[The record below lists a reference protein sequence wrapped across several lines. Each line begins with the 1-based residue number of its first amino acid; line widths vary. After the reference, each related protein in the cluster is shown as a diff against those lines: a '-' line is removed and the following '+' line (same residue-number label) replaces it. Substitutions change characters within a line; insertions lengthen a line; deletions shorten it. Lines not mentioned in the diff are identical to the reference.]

1 MAGIGDYAKGKK
13 FTLKSGNKP
22 SGFKMMGSS
31 PVKGMLQDVG
41 KKAEGFANS
50 DVGQGAISGALT
62 GGWGGALKGALA
74 GKLLKKKKE
83 EKPKEDKGS
92 IDMSGVADN
101 LKKTPPTKS
110 VDDKLNEVKTRRGS
124 AGTYDINSLSFSPQ
138 EKNPDLE
145 EQIKKNQKVK
155 IKSREEKSRKEETV
169 EGGRLSPEQLQKNKD
184 AEAAK
189 VKKTEKKASRKKWR
203 KDTGKA
209 IASKAGEV
217 VKDAA
222 TNALTKALTPKETKR
237 VNPTSG
243 FNVQFGNKR

>member
-31 PVKGMLQDVG
+31 PVKKGFL
-41 KKAEGFANS
+41 KKAGDAY
-50 DVGQGAISGALT
+50 V
-62 GGWGGALKGALA
+62 GALKTSGEGFLKGGVLGALGAQLAA
-74 GKLLKKKKE
+74 GMNKGKEEPKDKKE
-83 EKPKEDKGS
+83 NKS
-92 IDMSGVADN
+92 NLDMTDVADN
-101 LKKTPPTKS
+101 LKKTSPNKS

-124 AGTYDINSLSFSPQ
+124 AGTYNYNFQ
-138 EKNPDLE
+138 ETPKFE
-145 EQIKKNQKVK
+145 EQIKKNQTVTN
-155 IKSREEKSRKEETV
+155 KSREEKSRKEETV

-189 VKKTEKKASRKKWR
+189 VKKQEKKASRKKWR

>member
-31 PVKGMLQDVG
+31 PVKGMLQDAG

-74 GKLLKKKKE
+74 AKLSKKKKE

-101 LKKTPPTKS
+101 LKKTSPNKS

-124 AGTYDINSLSFSPQ
+124 AGTYNYNFQ
-138 EKNPDLE
+138 ETPKFE
-145 EQIKKNQKVK
+145 EEIKKNQTTTN
-155 IKSREEKSRKEETV
+155 KSRKEKSRKEETV

-184 AEAAK
+184 AEAVK
-189 VKKTEKKASRKKWR
+189 VKKTEKKASRKEWR
-203 KDTGKA
+203 KKTGKA

>member
-31 PVKGMLQDVG
+31 PVKKGFL
-41 KKAEGFANS
+41 KKAGDAY
-50 DVGQGAISGALT
+50 V
-62 GGWGGALKGALA
+62 GALKTSGEGFLKGGVLGALGAQLAA
-74 GKLLKKKKE
+74 GMNKGKEEPKDKKE
-83 EKPKEDKGS
+83 NKS
-92 IDMSGVADN
+92 NLDMTDVADN
-101 LKKTPPTKS
+101 LKKTSPNKS

-203 KDTGKA
+203 KDTGKV